1 MHYYYYCRHVPDDRS
16 AQNSRNDGVLSVA
29 LDTGAAASQAVRSS
43 GTSVFARPTTGQA
56 DGVRQPSRRRPRTS
70 TACPHVSFLG
80 RLFYTARLPGKAAG
94 KALRGAARVLSLGA
108 KVGRTPPPP
117 PPPLP
122 TPAAA

>member
-1 MHYYYYCRHVPDDRS
+1 MHYYYYRCIPDDRS
-16 AQNSRNDGVLSVA
+16 TQNSYDDGVLSVA

-43 GTSVFARPTTGQA
+43 GSSVFARPTTGQA
-56 DGVRQPSRRRPRTS
+56 DGVRHPSRYRPRTGTS
-70 TACPHVSFLG
+70 CPRVSFLG

-108 KVGRTPPPP
+108 KVERTPPPP